1 MNLNSPKMNENRHL
15 VSHRKYMRDD
25 IELKGKL
32 SIVTGGSRGI
42 GRGIS
47 EALAE
52 LGSDLAVVYRKNKDE
67 FENLKSS
74 LEPYGMKIE
83 GYQLD
88 VTDFN
93 KVCETFKEI
102 YDHFGTIDILVNC
115 AGRASST
122 SSVKK
127 VSVKEWQTVIDL
139 DLNAA
144 FYCSK
149 AVLEYMH
156 KKGGGRI
163 INISSIAATTCH
175 AGSSSY
181 AAAKAGL
188 EAFTKVLAREEA
200 SHGIRVNAIAP
211 GLINTD
217 MSEQMCRIYGEE
229 RLKEVMESIPL
240 GKFGEPR
247 DVGNM
252 VAYLVSSKGDY
263 INGQIIGIDGG
274 MYYWKSTFM
283 DL

>member
-1 MNLNSPKMNENRHL
+1 M
-15 VSHRKYMRDD
+15 
-25 IELKGKL
+25 ELKGKL

-52 LGSDLAVVYRKNKDE
+52 LGSDLAIVYRKNKDG

-74 LEPYGMKIE
+74 IEPYGIKIE

-88 VTDFN
+88 ITDFN
-93 KVCETFKEI
+93 KVCETFEEI
-102 YDHFGTIDILVNC
+102 YDHFGRIDILVNC

-122 SSVKK
+122 LSVEK
-127 VSVKEWQTVIDL
+127 VTLKEWHAVIDL
-139 DLNAA
+139 DLNAV

-149 AVLEYMH
+149 AVLGYMH
-156 KKGGGRI
+156 RNGEGRI
-163 INISSIAATTCH
+163 INISSVVASTCH

-181 AAAKAGL
+181 AAGKAAL

-200 SHGIRVNAIAP
+200 RHGIRVNAIAP
-211 GLINTD
+211 GLIKSD
-217 MSEQMCRIYGEE
+217 MSAQMSRVYGEE
-229 RLKEVMESIPL
+229 RMKEIFESIPL

-247 DVGNM
+247 DVANM
-252 VAYLVSSKGDY
+252 VAYLVSSKGAY
-263 INGQIIGIDGG
+263 ITGQVLSVDGG
-274 MYYWKSTFM
+274 LYYWKSTFM

>member
-1 MNLNSPKMNENRHL
+1 
-15 VSHRKYMRDD
+15 MRYKGVREM
-25 IELKGKL
+25 ELKGKL

-52 LGSDLAVVYRKNKDE
+52 LGSDLAIVYRKKREE
-67 FENLKSS
+67 FEKFKISLKH
-74 LEPYGMKIE
+74 LDIKVKGF
-83 GYQLD
+83 QLD
-88 VTDFN
+88 VTNFE
-93 KVCETFKEI
+93 KVNETFKEI
-102 YDHFGTIDILVNC
+102 YDNFGSIDILVNC

-127 VSVKEWQTVIDL
+127 VSIKEWQTVIGL

-149 AVLEYMH
+149 AALEYMH
-156 KKGGGRI
+156 KKKGGHI
-163 INISSIAATTCH
+163 INISSIVGTTCH

-200 SHGIRVNAIAP
+200 RNGIRVNAIAP
-211 GLINTD
+211 GLIKTD
-217 MSEQMCRIYGEE
+217 MSEQMCRMYGEE

-247 DVGNM
+247 DIGNM

-263 INGQIIGIDGG
+263 ITGQILGIDGG
-274 MYYWKSTFM
+274 MYYWKSNFM

>member
-1 MNLNSPKMNENRHL
+1 
-15 VSHRKYMRDD
+15 MRYKGVREM
-25 IELKGKL
+25 ELKNKL

-52 LGSDLAVVYRKNKDE
+52 LGSDIAVIYRKNKDE
-67 FENLKSS
+67 FENLQSS
-74 LEPYGMKIE
+74 LKPYGMRIE
-83 GYQLD
+83 GYRLD

-122 SSVKK
+122 SSVAR
-127 VSVKEWQTVIDL
+127 VSVEEWQTVINL

-156 KKGGGRI
+156 KKKGGHI
-163 INISSIAATTCH
+163 INISSVVGTTCH

-181 AAAKAGL
+181 AASKAGL

-200 SHGIRVNAIAP
+200 RNGIRVNAIAP
-211 GLINTD
+211 GLIKSD
-217 MSEQMCRIYGEE
+217 MSAQMSKVYGEE
-229 RLKEVMESIPL
+229 RMKEIFESIPL
-240 GKFGEPR
+240 GKFGDPR

-252 VAYLVSSKGDY
+252 VAYLVSSKGNY
-263 INGQIIGIDGG
+263 ITGQILGIDGG